1 MEKRKTTVR
10 YAILNEDK
18 NVVVVD
24 YAQWAD
30 WIRSDEDFANR
41 TLKKTMIEGI
51 RVSTM
56 FIGVSFDHF
65 KRVPDRLWFETMIV
79 GGSDEGY
86 QKRYSTKEEA
96 LIGHEKICDSMIYK
110 NSTKADSTL
119 DINLNA

>member
-65 KRVPDRLWFETMIV
+65 KRVPDRLWFETIV
-79 GGSDEGY
+79 FNWSGEQY
-86 QKRYSTKEEA
+86 QERYSTKEEA
-96 LIGHEKICDSMIYK
+96 LIGHETAC
-110 NSTKADSTL
+110 TFVRQ
-119 DINLNA
+119 NLTIDDLLKS